1 MTEKAVIL
9 VEQIESIILLIR
21 GQKVILDADLA
32 GLYGVETKILN
43 KAVKRHLDRFP
54 KDFMFQLT
62 TEEAE
67 NLRFQIGTSSRIH
80 GGRRYLPYAF
90 TEQGV
95 AMLSGIL
102 NSPRAVQVNI
112 EIMRAFVRLRKMLSS
127 HKDLERKLI
136 ALEKKYD
143 EQFKVVFD
151 AIRALMAPP
160 EKPRKK
166 IGFEVKE
173 PRARYGKKVTR
184 NNESR

>member
-1 MTEKAVIL
+1 MEEEESL
-9 VEQIESIILLIR
+9 VPVGHIESIILLIR
-21 GQKVILDADLA
+21 AHKVILDADLA
-32 GLYGVETKILN
+32 ELYGVETKILN

-54 KDFMFQLT
+54 EDFMFQLT
-62 TEEAE
+62 TEEVE
-67 NLRFQIGTSSRIH
+67 NLRFQIGTSRRMH

-95 AMLSGIL
+95 SMLSGIL

-112 EIMRAFVRLRKMLSS
+112 EIMRAFVRLRQMLSA

-160 EKPRKK
+160 EKPRKI

-173 PRARYGKKVTR
+173 PKARYGKQGGKKQ
-184 NNESR
+184 